1 MAAPREEQIELRPRT
16 WTQFRMLVGR
26 LYSVEES
33 PHELRGNWTVGKASR
48 IIRVA
53 DILDARRA
61 G

>member
-1 MAAPREEQIELRPRT
+1 
-16 WTQFRMLVGR
+16 MLVGR